1 MLKPRNR
8 NQVQLDHQVLM
19 VFPVMTELMADLAN
33 QDHPVHQDLPEV
45 PEEAAE
51 LVGIWAHLAHP
62 VMLGNLVFPV

>member
-1 MLKPRNR
+1 
-8 NQVQLDHQVLM
+8 M
-19 VFPVMTELMADLAN
+19 VFPVMTELMVDLAN
-33 QDHPVHQDLPEV
+33 LDHPVHQDLPEV